1 MILVDTKNC
10 EKGSR
15 LVQIKGNPIDLC
27 TELVTLLSAFS
38 EDPKLD
44 FLLKEALVIYKR
56 PGIEDLLKNRVIKE
70 SKGLQ

>member
-1 MILVDTKNC
+1 MILVDKNS

-44 FLLKEALVIYKR
+44 FLLKEALAIYKK
-56 PGIEDLLKNRVIKE
+56 PGIEDL
-70 SKGLQ
+70 

>member
-1 MILVDTKNC
+1 MISVDTKNC

-15 LVQIKGNPIDLC
+15 LVQIKGDPIDLY

-38 EDPKLD
+38 KDPKLD

>member
-1 MILVDTKNC
+1 MILVDKNS

-56 PGIEDLLKNRVIKE
+56 PVIKDLLKNREIKE
-70 SKGLQ
+70 REGL